1 MAIPTFSQLNNV
13 GGRSALQS
21 FRGIG
26 KGAFGIPV
34 MLMILLA
41 MLVLPIPPFMLDAFF
56 SFNIALALVVLLVS
70 VYAQRP
76 LDFAAFPTVLLI
88 ATLLRLG
95 LNVASTRVILINGHE
110 GGHAA
115 GKVIESFGEVV
126 IGGNYTVGI
135 VVFVILMIINF
146 IVVTKG
152 AGRISEVSAR
162 FTLDAMPGKQMA
174 IDADLNA
181 GLIDQD
187 QARFRRQEVAAEADF
202 YGAMDG
208 ASKFVKGD
216 AVAGIMIMLINI
228 FGGLAVGV
236 LQHGLP
242 FMDAVQ
248 KYTLLT
254 IGDGL
259 VAQIP
264 GLLLSVASA
273 ILVTRVNTA
282 QDMGAQVV
290 NQLFASPK
298 ALAVASGILIIMG
311 LIPGMPHIAF
321 LSLGLVCAAIAYYI
335 YWKKEQPAAVDE
347 GSFIPS
353 GSRLANELNSANNSV
368 NTATI
373 APHRTPPA
381 LPPGSGQS
389 MAHEGPE
396 LGWDDV
402 QPVDVIG
409 LEVGYRLIPMVDK
422 NQGGE
427 LLGRIKGVRKKL
439 SQEMGFLIPSVHIRD
454 NLDLMP
460 TGYRISLMGV
470 TVAEAEVF
478 PDRELAINPGQVFG
492 NLDGVRTKD
501 PAFGLDAIWINAT
514 QKEQAQT
521 LGYTVVDP
529 STVVATHLNQILQ
542 NHTYELL
549 GHEDVQKLL
558 DMLAKTSPKLV
569 EELVP
574 GTISLNIFLKVLQ
587 NLLHERVPIRD
598 IRSIAEALAGANG
611 RSQDPVA
618 LTALARIA
626 LRRQIVQNII
636 GNEQNL
642 PVVTLDPGLEQL
654 LLSTV
659 QQAQKAGADD
669 GAFIEPGLAD
679 RLQESL
685 VSAAQ
690 KQEMAGKPLVLL
702 VAAPLRMMMSRFV
715 RHSLPDMRV
724 LAYTEIPDNKQITID
739 ANVGADR

>member
-1 MAIPTFSQLNNV
+1 MALPTFSQLNNI
-13 GGRSALQS
+13 GGKTALQS

-34 MLMILLA
+34 LLLMLLA
-41 MLVLPIPPFMLDAFF
+41 MIVLPIPAFLLDTFF
-56 SFNIALALVVLLVS
+56 SFNIALSLVVLLVS
-70 VYAQRP
+70 VYALRP
-76 LDFAAFPTVLLI
+76 LDFAAFPTVLLV

-95 LNVASTRVILINGHE
+95 MNIASTRVILINGHE

-115 GKVIESFGEVV
+115 GKVIEAFGNVV

-135 VVFVILMIINF
+135 VVFIILMIINF
-146 IVVTKG
+146 VVVTKG

-187 QARFRRQEVAAEADF
+187 EARHRRKEVSAEADF
-202 YGAMDG
+202 YGSMDG
-208 ASKFVKGD
+208 ASKFVRGD
-216 AVAGIMIMLINI
+216 AVAGILIMFICI

-236 LQHGLP
+236 LQHDLA
-242 FMDAVQ
+242 FTDALQ

-264 GLLLSVASA
+264 ALLLSVASA
-273 ILVTRVNTA
+273 ILVTRVNSA
-282 QDMGAQVV
+282 QDMGAQLV
-290 NQLFASPK
+290 NQLFSSPK
-298 ALAVASGILIIMG
+298 ALAVAAGILVVMG

-347 GSFIPS
+347 GSYIPS
-353 GSRLANELNSANNSV
+353 GSRLASELNAQASTPSGS
-368 NTATI
+368 ATI
-373 APHRTPPA
+373 APQRTAPA
-381 LPPGSGQS
+381 LPPG
-389 MAHEGPE
+389 MPEAAE

-402 QPVDVIG
+402 QPVDIIG

-470 TVAEAEVF
+470 AVAEAEVF

-492 NLDGVRTKD
+492 NLEGMRTKD
-501 PAFGLDAIWINAT
+501 PAFGLDAIWITSA
-514 QKEQAQT
+514 QKDQAQT

-542 NHTYELL
+542 QHTHELI

-574 GTISLNIFLKVLQ
+574 GTVSLNVLLKVLQ
-587 NLLHERVPIRD
+587 NLLRERVPIRD
-598 IRSIAEALAGANG
+598 IRSIAEALAGSG

-618 LTALARIA
+618 LTALARVA
-626 LRRQIVQNII
+626 LSRQIVQNII
-636 GNEQNL
+636 GSEQNL
-642 PVVTLDPGLEQL
+642 PVITIDPSLEQL
-654 LLSTV
+654 LLNTV

-679 RLQESL
+679 RLQSAL
-685 VSAAQ
+685 INAAQ

-702 VAAPLRMMMSRFV
+702 VAAPLRMMMARFV
-715 RHSLPDMRV
+715 RQSLPDMRV
-724 LAYTEIPDNKQITID
+724 LGYTEIPENKQITID
-739 ANVGADR
+739 ASVGA